1 MESPLWIGLHAP
13 LLSLE
18 TVAGALL
25 PDVPLALH
33 DAQQITHA
41 NAAAQAMGV
50 HAGLKRA
57 TALALAPSLL
67 LTQADPARDARA
79 LQALAHAALAFTPS
93 VSLAPPQ
100 TVLLEV
106 RASLRYFGGFER
118 LWQRLGEALVPLGH
132 RLWMSSAPTAQ
143 GAALLCRLAGLQG
156 SEAAVAATNDRTSP
170 PPTPPTP
177 PTPHGL
183 GAALHCPD
191 LVSLTH
197 RLDAAPVWLLG
208 PGREHW
214 EALQGMGLRRLGD
227 LRRLPR
233 GGVARRFGE
242 SLLAELDAALG
253 QRPDPRPWVTLPE
266 RFRSRL
272 ELLARADTTDQVLHG
287 ARVLL
292 ARLVA
297 WAAAQQS
304 RIGRFE
310 LVMHHEARHRSDL
323 LTPPATE
330 LAVALTEP
338 SADADHLHVLL
349 RERLAQ
355 VRLPAPTLELQLR
368 CDEAV
373 HKPPPNAELF
383 PTRQNEREGLVRLI
397 ERLRARLGGDQVQ
410 RLVQLEDHR
419 PERASRCLPLDDR
432 WPAAPRTTV
441 TPPST
446 VPQRQQPVWLLPQPE
461 PLAERQLCPLL
472 DGEPLH
478 LLCGPER
485 IESGWWDAGL
495 VERDYFIAQA
505 ADGALVW
512 VYRTRLPPADASH
525 PVWFLHGRFA

>member
-33 DAQQITHA
+33 DAHQITHA
-41 NAAAQAMGV
+41 NAAAQALGV

-118 LWQRLGEALVPLGH
+118 LWQRLGEAMAPLGH

-143 GAALLCRLAGLQG
+143 GAALLCRLTGLQG
-156 SEAAVAATNDRTSP
+156 SEAA
-170 PPTPPTP
+170 
-177 PTPHGL
+177 
-183 GAALHCPD
+183 ALHCPD
-191 LVSLTH
+191 LASLTR

-208 PGREHW
+208 PGRAHW
-214 EALQGMGLRRLGD
+214 EALQGMGLRRLSD

-242 SLLAELDAALG
+242 GLLAELDAALG

-304 RIGRFE
+304 RIGRFV

-330 LAVALTEP
+330 LTVALTEP

-383 PTRQNEREGLVRLI
+383 PTRQNEREGLVRLV
-397 ERLRARLGGDQVQ
+397 ERLRARLGSDQVQ

-419 PERASRCLPLDDR
+419 PERASRCLPLDER
-432 WPAAPRTTV
+432 WPAAPRPTV
-441 TPPST
+441 PPPST

-472 DGEPLH
+472 DGEPLQ